1 MKGQK
6 SQRSTTSSQA
16 ALLVLLNSLEI
27 SYIEQPPL
35 VTGRTLN
42 VHKTLRRR
50 PGRLLN
56 VYVRLV
62 YVICPRGI
70 VEKIIKL
77 PISLPG
83 WSIVILPGK

>member
-27 SYIEQPPL
+27 SCIEQPL